1 MAVPKT
7 TVSPTG
13 AEILYTTWRS
23 IIQGDHQPSDE
34 PYADIL
40 KKRVSLLSAWAQSQ
54 PNASQ
59 LKTLLGRV
67 QEATA
72 PNDRVTRASGLLEI
86 SKSLDKNPAIRD
98 LLVDQAQDD
107 LNIAFDKIYV
117 LNPNGMKDIS
127 GTFNAFVQAFDEL
140 NKQVFKPRSEPTK
153 YYFIATT
160 LTVKNTEKMKEIAV
174 KGVKEIYDSEFVA
187 IFERFAETDNTDDLS
202 KKLRELGEKYN
213 KLLASSSVSD
223 FVEINKRIKE
233 CEQFATLMPILKMSP
248 VAKKQFDEMR
258 SNIIK
263 AVKSRRSMN
272 SNQTSIPMLFIYA
285 ISTILFFA
293 GVAMLC
299 LKTKKILKISM
310 RTSFGQ
316 GG

>member
-13 AEILYTTWRS
+13 TDILYTRWRS
-23 IIQGDHQPSDE
+23 IIQGDHQPGDE

-72 PNDRVTRASGLLEI
+72 PNDRITRASGLLEI

-127 GTFNAFVQAFDEL
+127 GIFNAFVQGFDEL

-160 LTVKNTEKMKEIAV
+160 LTAQNTEKMKEIAV

-187 IFERFAETDNTDDLS
+187 IFERFAETDNTDELS
-202 KKLRELGEKYN
+202 KQLTELGEKYN
-213 KLLASSSVSD
+213 KLLASSSVSVSD
-223 FVEINKRIKE
+223 YVEIDKRIKE
-233 CEQFATLMPILKMSP
+233 CKQFAALIPILKMSP
-248 VAKKQFDEMR
+248 VAKEQFDEMR

-272 SNQTSIPMLFIYA
+272 SNRTSIPMLFIYA

-293 GVAMLC
+293 GVVMLC
-299 LKTKKILKISM
+299 LKTKKILFKN
-310 RTSFGQ
+310 
-316 GG
+316 